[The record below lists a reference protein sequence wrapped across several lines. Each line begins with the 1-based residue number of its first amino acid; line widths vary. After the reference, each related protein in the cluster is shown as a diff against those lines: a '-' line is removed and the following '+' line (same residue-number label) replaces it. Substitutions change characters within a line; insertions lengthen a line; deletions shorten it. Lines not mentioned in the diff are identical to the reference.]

1 MDNRTL
7 VLLELLV
14 FFPIFIQRILEFN
27 TLSFP
32 LNSLYGFLRDLA
44 LQFSIRN
51 TRYVNSWKMGSI
63 LAESHNFIETLRKNN
78 DKKKYITLENSLNN
92 QSTDVLMYWG
102 EFILLIITCI
112 YLKINDI
119 HVISH
124 DKQYL
129 SCIEIITRNFFL
141 HVFSGFSDNNSE
153 LLMENPIY
161 KPCTLCDI

>member
-1 MDNRTL
+1 
-7 VLLELLV
+7 
-14 FFPIFIQRILEFN
+14 
-27 TLSFP
+27 
-32 LNSLYGFLRDLA
+32 
-44 LQFSIRN
+44 
-51 TRYVNSWKMGSI
+51 MGSI

-129 SCIEIITRNFFL
+129 SCIEIITRNFFV

-161 KPCTLCDI
+161 INHARCVIFKGRLQTIKLHTIHYVSVYIKLFLESCIQAIS

>member
-1 MDNRTL
+1 
-7 VLLELLV
+7 
-14 FFPIFIQRILEFN
+14 
-27 TLSFP
+27 
-32 LNSLYGFLRDLA
+32 
-44 LQFSIRN
+44 
-51 TRYVNSWKMGSI
+51 MGSI
-63 LAESHNFIETLRKNN
+63 LAEGHNFIETLRKNN

-129 SCIEIITRNFFL
+129 SCIEIITRN
-141 HVFSGFSDNNSE
+141 VFSGFSDNNSE
-153 LLMENPIY
+153 LLMENPINHARCVIFKGRLQTIKFHTIHY
-161 KPCTLCDI
+161 VSVYIKLFLENCIQAIS